1 MPAELSPYLL
11 GAAATV
17 APLARACPLP
27 GAALLDPFRDDGALF
42 ARLSFAGNA
51 LAFSSVLAMP
61 RWVHLDVCMTASAMI
76 GFAAP
81 QGAIDPA
88 LWSRLALAAGD
99 PPIDGW
105 RGPVPLTEYCALA
118 TAEPGTVVGFSLYSL
133 APGRGL
139 GVRTKALALACHGAA
154 RQIGITQ
161 WSSPAVATH
170 LAFGP
175 LELLEPRAPAHSLPD
190 QTFLYR
196 VTIPPGRLDALLAG
210 DRPAPPPVDD
220 AVELPADARAAE
232 RAAELKRRWG
242 RLAIVDRVVRADGA
256 TLLLAPY
263 V

>member
-1 MPAELSPYLL
+1 MPGELAPYLL

-27 GAALLDPFRDDGALF
+27 AATLFDPFRDDGATF

-51 LAFSSVLAMP
+51 LAFSAVLAMP

-76 GFAAP
+76 GFA
-81 QGAIDPA
+81 QRRDELDPA

-99 PPIDGW
+99 PSIDGW

-139 GVRTKALALACHGAA
+139 GVRTKALALACHRAE

-161 WSSPAVATH
+161 WASPAVATH

-196 VTIPPGRLDALLAG
+196 VSIPPSRLAALLAG
-210 DRPAPPPVDD
+210 DRPPPVSVDG

-232 RAAELKRRWG
+232 RAAELQKRWG
-242 RLAIVDRVVRADGA
+242 RVAIVGRVMREGSAA
-256 TLLLAPY
+256 LLLAPL
-263 V
+263 